1 MRIAFVVI
9 NANRREGTSRAVV
22 EVAERLGK
30 KYEVVVYSR
39 TAVNVDTSSIRW
51 QPIQAP
57 SWPDVAEF
65 DGFRLL
71 AEPKLRRESFDI
83 IHSAGCN
90 IRYADVYAIQ
100 TVHPAKMAATANLSR
115 NTNIG
120 TLRRITRN
128 LYDRRVLAEEKKCY
142 RSRNERGI
150 IGYLPVSRG
159 TMNELRGHYD
169 LGDCPI
175 EVIPN
180 AADTELFHPRLRD
193 TARDAIRREWECDDS
208 HVVFLFAGG
217 EWRRKGLDVALH
229 SLAKTQSRNSILVI
243 AGTDPQA
250 NEFHELSRQLEIDD
264 RVRWLGF
271 RKDIAKLYAA
281 ADVFLFPSAYEAFS
295 LATIEAASTGLPVVI
310 SDISGAHELLGDGQ
324 GGMIVS
330 RDANGL
336 AKAIDEYAA
345 SEELRLRHGI
355 EARAKVEREFTWD
368 LIAEKTEFFYRKLLA
383 SRELLGR

>member
-22 EVAERLGK
+22 EVAERLGRRH
-30 KYEVVVYSR
+30 EVVVYSR
-39 TAVNVDTSSIRW
+39 TAENVNTSVIEWR
-51 QPIQAP
+51 PIQAP

-100 TVHPAKMAATANLSR
+100 TVHPAKIAATQGLAR
-115 NTNIG
+115 NAKIG
-120 TLRRITRN
+120 AMRRITRN
-128 LYDRRVLAEEKKCY
+128 LYDRRVVAEEKRCY
-142 RSRNERGI
+142 RTRNERGI
-150 IGYLPVSRG
+150 IGYLPVSCG
-159 TMNELRGHYD
+159 TMNEFQGHYN
-169 LGDCPI
+169 LSHCPI

-208 HVVFLFAGG
+208 QVIFLFAGG
-217 EWRRKGLDVALH
+217 EWRRKGLDLALQ
-229 SLAKTQSRNSILVI
+229 SFAKSRSNNSILVV
-243 AGTDPQA
+243 AGVDPQA
-250 NEFHELSRQLEIDD
+250 GEFRDLSRQLGIDD
-264 RVRWLGF
+264 QVRWLGF

-295 LATIEAASTGLPVVI
+295 LATIEAASTGLPVI
-310 SDISGAHELLGDGQ
+310 MCDISGSHELLGDGT

-330 RDANGL
+330 RDACDL
-336 AKAIDEYAA
+336 AKAIDAYAS
-345 SEELRLRHGI
+345 SEELRLRQGF

-368 LIAEKTEFFYRKLLA
+368 LIAQKTESFYRKLLS
-383 SRELLGR
+383 SRESAGR

>member
-22 EVAERLGK
+22 EVAERLGRRH
-30 KYEVVVYSR
+30 EVVVYSR
-39 TAVNVDTSSIRW
+39 TAENVNTSVIEWR
-51 QPIQAP
+51 PIHAP
-57 SWPDVAEF
+57 RWPDVAEF

-71 AEPKLRRESFDI
+71 TEPKLRHESFDI

-90 IRYADVYAIQ
+90 VRYADVYAIQ
-100 TVHPAKMAATANLSR
+100 TVHPAKMAATAFLSR

-120 TLRRITRN
+120 MLRRFTRN
-128 LYDRRVLAEEKKCY
+128 LYDRRVVSEEQKCY

-159 TMNELRGHYD
+159 TMNELLGHYD

-175 EVIPN
+175 EIIPN
-180 AADTELFHPRLRD
+180 AADTELFHPRLRE
-193 TARDAIRREWECDDS
+193 TTRDKIRRDWGCDHS
-208 HVVFLFAGG
+208 QVVFLFAGG
-217 EWRRKGLDVALH
+217 EWRRKGLELALE
-229 SLAKTQSRNSILVI
+229 SLAKARSKNSILAV

-250 NEFHELSRQLEIDD
+250 GDFRELSMRLGVDN

-271 RKDIAKLYAA
+271 RKDIAQLYAA

-295 LATIEAASTGLPVVI
+295 LATIEAASTALPVVMC
-310 SDISGAHELLGDGQ
+310 DISGSHELLGDGK

-330 RDANGL
+330 RDACEL
-336 AKAIDEYAA
+336 AKVIDHYATG
-345 SEELRLRHGI
+345 EELRLRHGS

-368 LIAEKTEFFYRKLLA
+368 LIAQRTESFYQGLLA
-383 SRELLGR
+383 ARASAGR

>member
-39 TAVNVDTSSIRW
+39 TAENVDTSNIRW
-51 QPIQAP
+51 RPIHAP

-83 IHSAGCN
+83 IHAAGCN
-90 IRYADVYAIQ
+90 FRYADVYAIQ
-100 TVHPAKMAATANLSR
+100 TVHPAKMAATGALAR
-115 NTNIG
+115 NTHIG
-120 TLRRITRN
+120 MLRRFTRN
-128 LYDRRVLAEEKKCY
+128 LYDRRVISEEQRCY

-159 TMNELRGHYD
+159 TMKELREHYD
-169 LGDCPI
+169 LEGCPI
-175 EVIPN
+175 EIIPN
-180 AADTELFHPRLRD
+180 AADTELFHPRLRE
-193 TARDAIRREWECDDS
+193 TARDTIRRDWECDQS
-208 HVVFLFAGG
+208 QVVFLFAGG
-217 EWRRKGLDVALH
+217 EWRRKGLDLALQ
-229 SLAKTQSRNSILVI
+229 SLAQSHSKNSILVI

-250 NEFHELSRQLEIDD
+250 DEFRELSRRLGIDD

-271 RKDIAKLYAA
+271 RKDIAQLYAA

-295 LATIEAASTGLPVVI
+295 LATIEAASTGLPVVMC
-310 SDISGAHELLGDGQ
+310 DISGANELLGDGT
-324 GGMIVS
+324 GGAIVN
-330 RDANGL
+330 RDPRDL
-336 AKAIDEYAA
+336 ARVIDDYAS

-368 LIAEKTEFFYRKLLA
+368 LIAQKTESFYLKLHALRD
-383 SRELLGR
+383 SSGR